1 MRFLIDANMPRIA
14 AHALRELGHECL
26 DTRDI
31 GLSKAADYVIANYVR
46 SNSLVLITRDG
57 DFADIRNYPPDQYAG
72 IVIMLLPDY
81 ATANVV
87 TDAVRSFARN
97 LLVLEKLGGHLV
109 IVEPGRIR
117 IRPA

>member
-14 AHALRELGHECL
+14 AHVLHELGHECL

-31 GLSKAADYVIANYVR
+31 GLSQAADHIIADYVR
-46 SNSLVLITRDG
+46 SHRLALVTRDG

-72 IVIMLLPDY
+72 IVIILLPDY
-81 ATANVV
+81 ATAAAVA
-87 TDAVRSFARN
+87 DAVRLFARN
-97 LLVLEKLGGHLV
+97 PATLERLAGRLV
-109 IVEPGRIR
+109 IVEPDRIR